1 MNCDVIPDKGGL
13 TTYEAF
19 DIGLSEIP
27 SVSAIRFEA
36 LCTEIQIL
44 AVNQVIGTSK
54 K

>member
-1 MNCDVIPDKGGL
+1 MLSQTRGMICYA
-13 TTYEAF
+13 TYEAF